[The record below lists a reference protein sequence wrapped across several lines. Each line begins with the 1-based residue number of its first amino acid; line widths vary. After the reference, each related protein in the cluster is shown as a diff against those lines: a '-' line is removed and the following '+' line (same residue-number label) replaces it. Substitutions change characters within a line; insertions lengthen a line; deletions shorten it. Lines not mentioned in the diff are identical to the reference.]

1 MSLVSVVRRND
12 RFAAVLS
19 EYRFPADS
27 ADCIGCNWCNDP
39 PGGVSGR
46 CGRTRSDKPG
56 GLCGSFHPV
65 RSAGHSPRSHI
76 YYNEAKF
83 PEYRYRKDK
92 AYSICSRYT
101 GWSDTASS
109 SRRCRTRNGFPLP
122 STVATDSR
130 SGGCLAGAPCKSCRS
145 AR

>member
-1 MSLVSVVRRND
+1 M
-12 RFAAVLS
+12 
-19 EYRFPADS
+19 
-27 ADCIGCNWCNDP
+27 
-39 PGGVSGR
+39 
-46 CGRTRSDKPG
+46 
-56 GLCGSFHPV
+56 SFHPV
-65 RSAGHSPRSHI
+65 RSEGHSPRSHI

-145 AR
+145 AREHAGKRACKPKSPGGDAPSRFALLQAGDDMVVHVRKPSSEEWLHDDGGNPPFL